1 MFDFDI
7 MSFIAGL
14 PGLILAMAVH
24 EFAHARAA
32 VALGDITPRM
42 TGRLTLNPLAHI
54 DPIGLL
60 MLILAHFGW
69 AKPVMINPRNFKNY
83 KRDDILVSL
92 AGPAANLLLAFL
104 TLVVLLIYSKFF
116 GRMSQGT
123 YLVLQLIVLYN
134 INFAIFNM
142 IPLPPLDGSHI
153 LKHFLPARYAY
164 RYAQIERYSFFIL
177 IVFVMTP
184 VLTYILI
191 PLQQLVWFIFRMILM
206 PFFS

>member
-24 EFAHARAA
+24 EYAHARAA

-153 LKHFLPARYAY
+153 LKHFLPARCAY

-177 IVFVMTP
+177 IAFVMTP

-191 PLQQLVWFIFRMILM
+191 PLQQLVWFIFCMILM
-206 PFFS
+206 PFFG

>member
-24 EFAHARAA
+24 EYAHARAA

-42 TGRLTLNPLAHI
+42 TGRLTFNPLAHI

>member
-14 PGLILAMAVH
+14 PGLILAMTVH
-24 EFAHARAA
+24 EYAHARAA
-32 VALGDITPRM
+32 VALGDITPRI

>member
-24 EFAHARAA
+24 EYAHARAA

-42 TGRLTLNPLAHI
+42 MGRLTLNPLAHI

-92 AGPAANLLLAFL
+92 AGPEANLLLAFL

-153 LKHFLPARYAY
+153 LKHFLPARYTY

-206 PFFS
+206 PFFG

>member
-24 EFAHARAA
+24 EYAHARAA

-83 KRDDILVSL
+83 KRDDIFVSL

>member
-24 EFAHARAA
+24 EYAHARAA
-32 VALGDITPRM
+32 VALGDITPRI

-206 PFFS
+206 PFFG

>member
-24 EFAHARAA
+24 EYAHARAA

-191 PLQQLVWFIFRMILM
+191 PLQLVWFIFRMILM
-206 PFFS
+206 PFFG

>member
-24 EFAHARAA
+24 EYAHARAA
-32 VALGDITPRM
+32 VSLGDITPRM

>member
-24 EFAHARAA
+24 EYAHARAA

-69 AKPVMINPRNFKNY
+69 AKPVIINPRNFKNY

-206 PFFS
+206 PFFG

>member
-24 EFAHARAA
+24 EYAHARAA

-69 AKPVMINPRNFKNY
+69 AKPVMINPHNFKNY

-206 PFFS
+206 PFFG

>member
-24 EFAHARAA
+24 EYAHARAA

-69 AKPVMINPRNFKNY
+69 AKPVMINPHNFKNY

-134 INFAIFNM
+134 INCCSGIK
-142 IPLPPLDGSHI
+142 I
-153 LKHFLPARYAY
+153 
-164 RYAQIERYSFFIL
+164 
-177 IVFVMTP
+177 
-184 VLTYILI
+184 
-191 PLQQLVWFIFRMILM
+191 
-206 PFFS
+206 

>member
-24 EFAHARAA
+24 EYAHARAA

-104 TLVVLLIYSKFF
+104 TVVVLLIYSKFF

-206 PFFS
+206 PFFG

>member
-24 EFAHARAA
+24 EYAHARAA

-83 KRDDILVSL
+83 KRDDILVSF

-164 RYAQIERYSFFIL
+164 RYAQSERYSFFIL

>member
-24 EFAHARAA
+24 EYAHARAA

-116 GRMSQGT
+116 GRVSQGT

-153 LKHFLPARYAY
+153 LKHFLPARYTY

-206 PFFS
+206 PFFG

>member
-24 EFAHARAA
+24 EYAHARAA

>member
-24 EFAHARAA
+24 EYAHARAA

-104 TLVVLLIYSKFF
+104 TLIVLLIYSKFF

-153 LKHFLPARYAY
+153 LKHFLPARYTY

-206 PFFS
+206 PFFG

>member
-24 EFAHARAA
+24 EYAHARAA

-153 LKHFLPARYAY
+153 LKHFLPSRYAY

>member
-24 EFAHARAA
+24 EYAHARAA

-177 IVFVMTP
+177 IAFVMTP

-206 PFFS
+206 PFFG

>member
-24 EFAHARAA
+24 EYAHARAA

-206 PFFS
+206 PFFG

>member
-24 EFAHARAA
+24 EYAHARAA

-134 INFAIFNM
+134 INFAIFNI

-153 LKHFLPARYAY
+153 LKHFLPARYTY

-206 PFFS
+206 PFFG

>member
-24 EFAHARAA
+24 EYAHARAA
-32 VALGDITPRM
+32 VSLGDITPRM

-206 PFFS
+206 PFFG

>member
-24 EFAHARAA
+24 EYAHARAA

-104 TLVVLLIYSKFF
+104 TLVVLLIYSKFL

-153 LKHFLPARYAY
+153 LKHFLPARYTY

-206 PFFS
+206 PFFG

>member
-24 EFAHARAA
+24 EYAHARAA

-60 MLILAHFGW
+60 MLILAYFGW

-206 PFFS
+206 PFFG

>member
-24 EFAHARAA
+24 EYAHARAA

-104 TLVVLLIYSKFF
+104 TQVVLLIYSKFF

-206 PFFS
+206 PFFG